1 MLTPH
6 ELAQL
11 FVIVHASEGA
21 DPDNP
26 ELDALVELD
35 LVQRVVLH
43 GGRMEVRVT
52 SHGTEV
58 LARLARGYVSSQSSC
73 KRLYRAS

>member
-6 ELAQL
+6 QLAQL
-11 FVIVHASEGA
+11 FVIVHAHEAA
-21 DPDNP
+21 DADNP

-35 LVQRVVLH
+35 LVQRVVRH

-58 LARLARGYVSSQSSC
+58 LARLARGHVSSQSSR
-73 KRLYRAS
+73 KRWY